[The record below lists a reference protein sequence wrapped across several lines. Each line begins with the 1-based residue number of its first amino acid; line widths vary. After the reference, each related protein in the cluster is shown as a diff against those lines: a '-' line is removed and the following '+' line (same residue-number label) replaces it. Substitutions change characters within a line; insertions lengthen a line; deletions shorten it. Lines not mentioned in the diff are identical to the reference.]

1 MKIWE
6 AVEQHNVDTF
16 FKPPCITRKVH
27 FKHTEHVYTWMSSG
41 DKQRWYLLKSIG
53 FQVQQQVKSEEGSRE
68 NYPVH

>member
-1 MKIWE
+1 MKKWE
-6 AVEQHNVDTF
+6 VVEQHNVDTF
-16 FKPPCITRKVH
+16 FKVH

-53 FQVQQQVKSEEGSRE
+53 FQVQQQVKSEGGLRE